1 MLNFD
6 FLEKG
11 QGIVSP
17 THFEHNF
24 SRELIL
30 TLYSVD

>member
-1 MLNFD
+1 MFNFD

-17 THFEHNF
+17 QHFVYDF
-24 SRELIL
+24 SRKMFLVLDSIN
-30 TLYSVD
+30 